1 MANRGTVSV
10 RVNPLQGNGIDTY
23 CKITQ
28 YEYADGT
35 KNKYTFSFGT
45 GRGQFCLI
53 VSIDGKNYSS
63 AYIDRVE
70 KVEKCSKGRGMT
82 EIADGMAK
90 YTSLGLYAV
99 TRMCPWVKRFTL
111 KDDSK
116 TICNGISGP
125 SIRLAYDYLL
135 KYNMTWYQKKFGA
148 CLEGVVGAGEEKDE
162 AGGDIETFSSPGF
175 QEIRAVKGSLMYQYM
190 KSLEAL
196 DEPCKEFALLRD
208 LFPELKEYQELYESA
223 RSPRDF
229 LTRVRSQF
237 PDPASFCRGVSSWF
251 DRYMGYLRIQ
261 LFMDSW
267 FIPVE
272 RVQEPN
278 GFFVGKS
285 VKESVLNTY
294 QGGTRRNRKVKGKK
308 RDQTRSQPLQ
318 GVMSGID
325 GLGVESFG

>member
-1 MANRGTVSV
+1 MVFNRGTSSV
-10 RVNPLQGNGIDTY
+10 RVNPLHGNGIDTY

-28 YEYADGT
+28 YEYADGK

-53 VSIDGKNYSS
+53 LSIDGKDYSS

-70 KVEKCSKGRGMT
+70 KIEKCSKGRGML

-99 TRMCPWVKRFTL
+99 KQMCPWVKRFTL
-111 KDDSK
+111 KDDAK
-116 TICNGISGP
+116 TICNGVSGS

-148 CLEGVVGAGEEKDE
+148 RLEGMVDAEEKADGE
-162 AGGDIETFSSPGF
+162 VETFSSPGF
-175 QEIRAVKGSLMYQYM
+175 QEVRAVKGSLMYQFL

-196 DEPCKEFALLRD
+196 DEPCKEFGLILD
-208 LFPELKEYQELYESA
+208 LFPELKKYQELYESA

-229 LTRVRSQF
+229 LTRLRSQF
-237 PDPASFCRGVSSWF
+237 PDPASFCHSVTKWF

-272 RVQEPN
+272 HVQKPD
-278 GFFVGKS
+278 GFVVGKPM
-285 VKESVLNTY
+285 EGSVLNSY
-294 QGGTRRNRKVKGKK
+294 RGGTRQNRRVKGKK
-308 RDQTRSQPLQ
+308 CGQTRSQTLQ
-318 GVMSGID
+318 GLVSGID
-325 GLGVESFG
+325 GTGVETFE

>member
-10 RVNPLQGNGIDTY
+10 RVNPLHGNGIDTY

-28 YEYADGT
+28 YEYTDGT

-53 VSIDGKNYSS
+53 LSIDGKDYSS

-70 KVEKCSKGRGMT
+70 KVEKCSKGRGMS

-99 TRMCPWVKRFTL
+99 KQMCPWVKRFTL
-111 KDDSK
+111 RDDFK
-116 TICNGISGP
+116 TICNGVSGP

-148 CLEGVVGAGEEKDE
+148 RLEGMVGAEEKADGE
-162 AGGDIETFSSPGF
+162 VETFSFPGF
-175 QEIRAVKGSLMYQYM
+175 QEVRAVKGSLMYQFL
-190 KSLEAL
+190 KSLEVL
-196 DEPCKEFALLRD
+196 DEPCREFALLRD
-208 LFPELKEYQELYESA
+208 PFPELKEYHELYESS

-237 PDPASFCRGVSSWF
+237 PDPSSFCHGVTKWF

-267 FIPVE
+267 YIPVE
-272 RVQEPN
+272 QVHEPD
-278 GFFVGKS
+278 GFVVGKP
-285 VKESVLNTY
+285 VEESVLNAY
-294 QGGTRRNRKVKGKK
+294 RGGTRRIKRDGKK
-308 RDQTRSQPLQ
+308 RGQTRSRPLQ
-318 GVMSGID
+318 GMVSGID
-325 GLGVESFG
+325 GAGVGTFE